1 MKMTDFA
8 DDSSLSM
15 SANFGN
21 EGDDS
26 KANGENGKCF
36 AEFTHLTA
44 TWKTRFP
51 LIFNSWQ
58 YKRQL

>member
-1 MKMTDFA
+1 MTDFA

-44 TWKTRFP
+44 T
-51 LIFNSWQ
+51 
-58 YKRQL
+58 